1 MYLLKSHYLNVITI
15 GQVYKGAS
23 ALEDYDDD
31 LLEEIMEN
39 LLGESNVQ
47 DSSQMRVSVSDL
59 PRILLESGRCH
70 ITVNM
75 IRLKSR
81 SRNL

>member
-1 MYLLKSHYLNVITI
+1 M
-15 GQVYKGAS
+15 YKGAS

-47 DSSQMRVSVSDL
+47 DSSEMRLSVSDV
-59 PRILLESGRCH
+59 PRLLLEAGVYP
-70 ITVNM
+70 ITIN
-75 IRLKSR
+75 IKL
-81 SRNL
+81 